1 MKIRFAALTALA
13 ALSVGTACGAQL
25 LPKDTEVWTPVP
37 PVVAPGAQVGG
48 APSDALVLFDGTD
61 LSQWVAVKDKAPAG
75 WTVEGGVLTV
85 NKAAGNIETRQSFG
99 DYQLHIEWRVPATI
113 TGEGQARGNSGLF
126 LASTG
131 GGDAGYEI
139 QILDSFENPTYV
151 NGQAASIYKQRPPLA
166 NAMRKPGEWQT
177 YDVIWRAPVFGA
189 DGALVKPARVTLLHN
204 GVLVQDNVELTGET
218 VFIGQPKYKAHGKSP
233 IKLQAHRDPSEPISF
248 RNIWV
253 RELAPAT

>member
-85 NKAAGNIETRQSFG
+85 RAAFSGAHVRLEVEDTGVGIPPELRDKVFSPFFSTKGKGSGLGLAMIRKTLDDLGGSAE
-99 DYQLHIEWRVPATI
+99 LASIP
-113 TGEGQARGNSGLF
+113 GEG
-126 LASTG
+126 T
-131 GGDAGYEI
+131 
-139 QILDSFENPTYV
+139 
-151 NGQAASIYKQRPPLA
+151 
-166 NAMRKPGEWQT
+166 
-177 YDVIWRAPVFGA
+177 
-189 DGALVKPARVTLLHN
+189 RVTLLLPPQLAVAKQ
-204 GVLVQDNVELTGET
+204 G
-218 VFIGQPKYKAHGKSP
+218 
-233 IKLQAHRDPSEPISF
+233 PSG
-248 RNIWV
+248 
-253 RELAPAT
+253 

>member
-25 LPKDTEVWTPVP
+25 LPKDTEVWTPEP
-37 PVVAPGAQVGG
+37 PVVAPGAQAGA

-61 LSQWVAVKDKAPAG
+61 LSQWVATKDKSPAG
-75 WTVEGGVLTV
+75 GTVEGGVLTV
-85 NKAAGNIETRQSFG
+85 NKAAGNIETKQSFG

-166 NAMRKPGEWQT
+166 NAMR
-177 YDVIWRAPVFGA
+177 
-189 DGALVKPARVTLLHN
+189 
-204 GVLVQDNVELTGET
+204 
-218 VFIGQPKYKAHGKSP
+218 
-233 IKLQAHRDPSEPISF
+233 
-248 RNIWV
+248 
-253 RELAPAT
+253 